1 VFCNN
6 CRYFWFVREWCKVN
20 VVDKNI
26 LDTITSLRHKYEPD
40 GFIIL
45 GVFGSVARGDDREG
59 SDIDILYRCDAGSS
73 QNYSGL
79 RFFALYEQVKTD
91 LENLLGRRVDLADI
105 NGLNEIGKKY
115 ILPEVLYVQ

>member
-1 VFCNN
+1 M
-6 CRYFWFVREWCKVN
+6 
-20 VVDKNI
+20 DKNI
-26 LDTITSLRHKYEPD
+26 QNTISTLKSKYEPE

-45 GVFGSVARGDDREG
+45 GVFGSVARGDDHKD
-59 SDIDILYRCDAGSS
+59 SDIDILYRCDSGSS
-73 QNYSGL
+73 KKHSGL

-115 ILPEVLYVQ
+115 ILPEVRYVL

>member
-1 VFCNN
+1 M
-6 CRYFWFVREWCKVN
+6 
-20 VVDKNI
+20 DKRI
-26 LDTITSLRHKYEPD
+26 RDTISNIRHKYEPE

-59 SDIDILYRCDAGSS
+59 SDVDILYRCDSGVSS
-73 QNYSGL
+73 KYSGL

-91 LENLLGRRVDLADI
+91 LETLLGRRVDLADI

-115 ILPEVLYVQ
+115 ILPEVLYV

>member
-1 VFCNN
+1 M
-6 CRYFWFVREWCKVN
+6 
-20 VVDKNI
+20 DKKI
-26 LDTITSLRHKYEPD
+26 LNTISVLRHKYEPE

-45 GVFGSVARGDDREG
+45 GVFGSVARGDARKD
-59 SDIDILYRCDAGSS
+59 SDIDILYRCDSGTA
-73 QNYSGL
+73 NKYPGL

-115 ILPEVLYVQ
+115 ILPEVQYVQ